1 MTDKNLQRYAEF
13 FEQLTVENLSRLSTV
28 MTEDIHFVDPFN
40 DVRGLKPVE
49 KIFRHMF
56 DSLQNAR
63 FTVSHTAMADSDKAL
78 GFLRWELDC
87 TLRGKTYRI
96 VGMSEVGFAND
107 GRVNLHIDH
116 WDAAQQFYE
125 QLPLIGG
132 LLRIIRS
139 RLKA

>member
-1 MTDKNLQRYAEF
+1 MTDKNLRRYADF
-13 FEQLTVENLSRLSTV
+13 FENLSSDNLSELGQV
-28 MTEDIHFVDPFN
+28 MTNDIHFVDPFN
-40 DVRGLKPVE
+40 DVSGLATVE

-56 DSLQNAR
+56 ASLQNPR
-63 FTVSHTAMADSDKAL
+63 FTVTHTAMADGDEAV
-78 GFLRWELDC
+78 GFLRWELSC
-87 TLRGKTYRI
+87 ALRGNPYHI
-96 VGMSEVGFAND
+96 VGMSEVGFASD

-125 QLPLIGG
+125 RLPLIGA

>member
-1 MTDKNLQRYAEF
+1 MPDTNLQRYADF
-13 FEQLTVENLSRLSTV
+13 FEKLTVEKVSELSQV
-28 MTEDIHFVDPFN
+28 MTEDVHFVDPFN
-40 DVRGLKPVE
+40 DVHGLALVE

-56 DSLQNAR
+56 DSLQNPE
-63 FTVSHTAMADSDKAL
+63 FTVTHTALADNDKSL

-87 TLRGKTYRI
+87 YVRGNSYRI
-96 VGMSEVGFAND
+96 VGMSEVGFASD

-125 QLPLIGG
+125 RLPLIGA
-132 LLRIIRS
+132 LLRTIRS